1 MSNGVRPEL
10 AAFAQRMESRLK
22 ENTSR
27 GDWHG
32 YNFYYL
38 VSSIVSN
45 LGTMVRAHEVNNPE
59 VVRRSAVDTANYC
72 MMVADLFGDLPP
84 RKK

>member
-1 MSNGVRPEL
+1 MANGVRPEL
-10 AAFAQRMESRLK
+10 VNFAHAMESRLK
-22 ENTSR
+22 ENANR

-45 LGTMVRAHEVNNPE
+45 LGTMVRAHEMKNPE
-59 VVRRSAVDTANYC
+59 VLLRSAVDTANYC
-72 MMVADLFGDLPP
+72 MMVADLFGDLHA